1 MNDPYETQRPWEEW
15 DAQQEAA
22 LDALGLTWEWW
33 IDRVMQQGIAE
44 IKEKKDAK
52 VGSSDE

>member
-1 MNDPYETQRPWEEW
+1 MVDPYETQRPWEEW

-22 LDALGLTWEWW
+22 LDDLGFTDEWW

-44 IKEKKDAK
+44 MEEEK
-52 VGSSDE
+52 DEFLHRSR